1 MMRRHTHGWM
11 TQQSNQGAVSG
22 ASDQG
27 GYTRNLTAGGIQ
39 QEGQNKEET
48 GGSGGQGDRTPVRR
62 ARGQGEQG
70 GYSRRDRIRRRTGE
84 GGIPLG
90 DTAGTLK
97 ACKLVVVQQQ
107 DFLDTH

>member
-1 MMRRHTHGWM
+1 MGHRIRGDT
-11 TQQSNQGAVSG
+11 V
-22 ASDQG
+22 
-27 GYTRNLTAGGIQ
+27 GILQ
-39 QEGQNKEET
+39 QEGYSRKDRIRKKT
-48 GGSGGQGDRTPVRR
+48 GGSGGPGGQGDRR

-107 DFLDTH
+107 DCLDTH